1 MSRDI
6 QDLREDYKFGH
17 LLEDA
22 LPRDPMQLFHQ
33 WFGEAQESNILEPN
47 AMTLATVDANGRPS
61 ARIVLLKEIR
71 SEGFVFYTNYNSRK
85 GIDISGNAFVS
96 SVFLWKEIER
106 QVRIEGKAIKLSE
119 EASTSYYH
127 SRPKGSQIGA
137 WVSPQSQS
145 ISDRS
150 VLEDEYEKL
159 SNQYQNADQL
169 PKPPNWG
176 GYVIIP
182 EMIEY
187 WQGRTSRLHDR
198 IRYKAVE
205 NGWAIDR
212 LAP

>member
-1 MSRDI
+1 MNRDI
-6 QDLREDYKFGH
+6 QNLREDYKFGH
-17 LLEDA
+17 LLEGD
-22 LPRDPMQLFHQ
+22 LPRDPIQLFHH
-33 WFGEAQESNILEPN
+33 WFREAQDSNILEPN

-61 ARIVLLKEIR
+61 ARIVLLKEIHQ
-71 SEGFVFYTNYNSRK
+71 EGFVFYTNYSSRK
-85 GIDISGNAFVS
+85 GIDISGNAHVS
-96 SVFLWKEIER
+96 LVFLWKEIER

-119 EASTSYYH
+119 EASTEYYH

-159 SNQYQNADQL
+159 SDQYAGVDQL

-182 EMIEY
+182 DMIEY

-198 IRYKAVE
+198 IRYKGTKD
-205 NGWAIDR
+205 GWTIDR